1 MIWASFAL
9 TIRAAGSSSL
19 SSGDV
24 AFLRFVVPA
33 LILVPVLPR
42 TFKKM
47 RSQKWYWTVLIMV
60 GGGLPFLML
69 VQSGGTL
76 TSAALVGTIP
86 PGTIPVFIT
95 VLGAFMGTRFNSV
108 RWLGVALIAAG
119 VVMATLGS
127 SGADPL
133 GVFLLLAAG
142 GIWSLYVLGVS
153 RTGYRPLDIAV
164 LLSLPSALM
173 LIAAWATGLVEVT
186 MFFGKTSITDVLFYA
201 LVQGVVIGILSTLLY
216 SYAIGAIGA
225 GRASLMGTASPV
237 LSTLGAIPLL
247 GESPTAA
254 TLMCLVL
261 VSLGAITANL
271 WGKTQTETR
280 TRSQLVSR
288 LRVKR
293 V

>member
-1 MIWASFAL
+1 
-9 TIRAAGSSSL
+9 
-19 SSGDV
+19 
-24 AFLRFVVPA
+24 
-33 LILVPVLPR
+33 
-42 TFKKM
+42 
-47 RSQKWYWTVLIMV
+47 
-60 GGGLPFLML
+60 
-69 VQSGGTL
+69 
-76 TSAALVGTIP
+76 
-86 PGTIPVFIT
+86 
-95 VLGAFMGTRFNSV
+95 
-108 RWLGVALIAAG
+108 
-119 VVMATLGS
+119 
-127 SGADPL
+127 
-133 GVFLLLAAG
+133 
-142 GIWSLYVLGVS
+142 
-153 RTGYRPLDIAV
+153 
-164 LLSLPSALM
+164 M

-271 WGKTQTETR
+271 WGKTQAETR
-280 TRSQLVSR
+280 ARSQLISR
-288 LRVKR
+288 LRVKS